1 MVIRH
6 WQDTAKHFKGYEQD
20 TTTSF
25 EIRQAYKQFIA
36 GVVGLVDKEVPS
48 EEFGVVALTIYCLFG
63 EKKKKIISTVLL
75 KTSPILFQDN
85 VQASQRK
92 SPFDDLIGSG
102 EGTNSLPQGTQR
114 KHFKGYEEIE
124 IKELDD
130 FTQAAFRR
138 FKTLNRI
145 QSRIFYT
152 AYNTNENILV
162 CAPTGARKT
171 NIAMISILHE
181 ACSTGLSD
189 MDVSIEAEAKVF
201 PMASHGNFLSF
212 VSFPLPLPLPL
223 LVKLNKKDDFVGTSL
238 IFGEPKGTPRTNW
251 SLVYPGEFLRQSGW
265 KRLAHARTTRTGRD
279 WKTAQCEDTCT
290 AKRKRL
296 CDSTTSCVACRSD
309 WHARLKDD

>member
-48 EEFGVVALTIYCLFG
+48 EELGVVALTIYCLFG

-138 FKTLNRI
+138 FKTLNRLRSNRG
-145 QSRIFYT
+145 QKNQYSHD
-152 AYNTNENILV
+152 
-162 CAPTGARKT
+162 
-171 NIAMISILHE
+171 LHSPRGVTPVGR
-181 ACSTGLSD
+181 STGLSD
-189 MDVSIEAEAKVF
+189 MDVSIE
-201 PMASHGNFLSF
+201 
-212 VSFPLPLPLPL
+212 L
-223 LVKLNKKDDFVGTSL
+223 LG
-238 IFGEPKGTPRTNW
+238 GRRGGTPDCGTKPYTCDGARWKCSENSTAEW
-251 SLVYPGEFLRQSGW
+251 KLTADGDGDGGGRRWKGARVFL
-265 KRLAHARTTRTGRD
+265 K
-279 WKTAQCEDTCT
+279 E
-290 AKRKRL
+290 
-296 CDSTTSCVACRSD
+296 
-309 WHARLKDD
+309 